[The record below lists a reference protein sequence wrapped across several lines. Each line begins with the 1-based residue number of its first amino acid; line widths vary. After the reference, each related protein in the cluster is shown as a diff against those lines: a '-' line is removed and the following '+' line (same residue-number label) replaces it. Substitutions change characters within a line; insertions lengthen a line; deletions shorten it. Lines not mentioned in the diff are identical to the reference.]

1 MEAILDLIKKETHSE
16 DKKVAVDESRLRP
29 RDVEMLITDNA
40 KAQKLLGWKP
50 TTTFEE
56 GIRKTIKWYLENE
69 KMWGYEKQGWKWR
82 Y

>member
-1 MEAILDLIKKETHSE
+1 
-16 DKKVAVDESRLRP
+16 
-29 RDVEMLITDNA
+29 MLITDNA
-40 KAQKLLGWKP
+40 KARKLLGWKP

-69 KMWGYEKQGWKWR
+69 KMWGYEKHGWKWR